1 MSVALAMLAL
11 SACAGP
17 ASDAAPKS
25 SVGTKMNL
33 SQTIGAV
40 LQQAEQAIQSQDWA
54 RANTLLK
61 QGLDQL
67 GSQYVMPNTL
77 DETGLKLQLAAV
89 EESRGNHQVAANLRR
104 RVLESRLTLYR
115 QKSGNGP

>member
-1 MSVALAMLAL
+1 
-11 SACAGP
+11 
-17 ASDAAPKS
+17 
-25 SVGTKMNL
+25 MNL

-89 EESRGNHQVAANLRR
+89 EESRGNQQVAANLRR

-115 QKSGNGP
+115 QKSGNAP